1 MTKRSGSKWIAGI
14 GPAGSAAAAARKTLR
29 RRLGNVWEMLQA
41 AARRAEESTEY
52 VHQLR
57 VSTRRALAALHGYF
71 ELLPKKKAAKLEKR
85 LNQIRKCAGTAR
97 DYDVLLQRLGDRD
110 DAERMA
116 PLVERL
122 TALRRAAQR
131 PIVQL
136 ERKLQKRDFGRSI
149 KRAVKKVHAPKDR
162 RDLTF
167 QDWARVGISRSV
179 DAFFTAA
186 AADLSSIESLHAMR
200 IEGKQLRYAVEY
212 FADAFGPE
220 LRTEL
225 YPEIERIQGL
235 LGSVNDHASA
245 LANYESWQAEW
256 TEPEESA
263 LLAELIA
270 VETVALDESRQ
281 EFFRWWNPQRATEL
295 QRKLHAVTQ
304 PPGHEEVA

>member
-1 MTKRSGSKWIAGI
+1 M
-14 GPAGSAAAAARKTLR
+14 
-29 RRLGNVWEMLQA
+29 
-41 AARRAEESTEY
+41 
-52 VHQLR
+52 
-57 VSTRRALAALHGYF
+57 
-71 ELLPKKKAAKLEKR
+71 
-85 LNQIRKCAGTAR
+85 
-97 DYDVLLQRLGDRD
+97 
-110 DAERMA
+110 
-116 PLVERL
+116 